1 MSRRPNVAIIGAGF
15 AGLRCADILIQNGA
29 QVTVFEAR
37 DRVGGRVCSRGP
49 NWIHGAGANPVLD
62 IARAMR
68 TTLHDFEGS
77 QLVFRSD
84 GKTLDER
91 LAMKISEALWTIIDE
106 AFTYSN
112 NHEADIP
119 AEKSLLDFIRERLQ
133 ETSLTEDEKRL
144 CIDAA
149 RLWGCYIGDAIERQ
163 SLKFFSLEES
173 IDGSNYFVASTYK
186 DILAQV
192 SSTALQHADIHLN
205 QPIVNIH
212 SKPIIQGTSTRREV
226 TVTTQAGERH
236 AFDEVVVT
244 CPLGWLK
251 RNKEA
256 FTPELPPRL
265 SSAIDAISYGRLEK
279 VYITF
284 PEAFWHTETT
294 GNTVALPTTSAAAAN
309 GTNTKL
315 SFAQFLNP
323 LYHTDHPEE
332 VPWDQECF
340 SLAALPKDTAHPTLL
355 FYTYGPCATYIV
367 DKLTSLSS
375 TTTEM
380 TDSNTHAPS
389 SKQYTFLNT
398 LFAPFYSL
406 LPNYIP
412 NTKACTPTSILAT
425 TWQSDPNAG
434 HGSYSNFQVGLV
446 DGNKDIETLR
456 AGMGLDRGVWF
467 AGEHTAPFVAL
478 GTTTGAL
485 WSGERAAGQICAL
498 YRLGRVGMGVER
510 DDSLPSGNG
519 NGSARVFSEG
529 ANGKGGSGFRVGGG
543 SGNGTGSATGV
554 RNGGEGGGR
563 DALLS

>member
-1 MSRRPNVAIIGAGF
+1 MSGRPNVAIIGAGF

-29 QVTVFEAR
+29 QVTIFEAR
-37 DRVGGRVCSRGP
+37 DRVGGRVCSEGP

-62 IARAMR
+62 IAQAAR

-77 QLVFRSD
+77 QLVFGSD
-84 GKTLDER
+84 GKALDER
-91 LAMKISEALWTIIDE
+91 VAMKISEVLWTTIDE

-112 NHEADIP
+112 NHEDDIP

-133 ETSLTEDEKRL
+133 ETNLTEDEKRL

-149 RLWGCYIGDAIERQ
+149 RLWGCYIGDPIERQ

-192 SSTALQHADIHLN
+192 SSTALQHADIRLN

-212 SKPIIQGTSTRREV
+212 SKPIIQGTSTRREI

-284 PEAFWHTETT
+284 PEAFWHTETS
-294 GNTVALPTTSAAAAN
+294 GNTVALPTASASAAN

-315 SFAQFLNP
+315 SFAQFLTP

-340 SLAALPKDTAHPTLL
+340 SLAALPNDTAHPTLL

-375 TTTEM
+375 TPTEM
-380 TDSNTHAPS
+380 HDSNAHPPT
-389 SKQYTFLNT
+389 SKEYTFLNT

-406 LPNYIP
+406 LPNYVP

-519 NGSARVFSEG
+519 NGSAGVFGEG

-543 SGNGTGSATGV
+543 SGNATGSATGV
-554 RNGGEGGGR
+554 RNGGEGRER

>member
-1 MSRRPNVAIIGAGF
+1 M
-15 AGLRCADILIQNGA
+15 
-29 QVTVFEAR
+29 
-37 DRVGGRVCSRGP
+37 
-49 NWIHGAGANPVLD
+49 
-62 IARAMR
+62 
-68 TTLHDFEGS
+68 
-77 QLVFRSD
+77 
-84 GKTLDER
+84 
-91 LAMKISEALWTIIDE
+91 
-106 AFTYSN
+106 
-112 NHEADIP
+112 
-119 AEKSLLDFIRERLQ
+119 
-133 ETSLTEDEKRL
+133 LT
-144 CIDAA
+144 
-149 RLWGCYIGDAIERQ
+149 GD
-163 SLKFFSLEES
+163 S
-173 IDGSNYFVASTYK
+173 GNYFVASTYK
-186 DILAQV
+186 DILARV
-192 SSTALQHADIHLN
+192 SSTALQHANVRLN

-212 SKPIIQGTSTRREV
+212 SKPIIQGTSTRREI

-256 FTPELPPRL
+256 FIPELPPRL

-294 GNTVALPTTSAAAAN
+294 GNTVALPTASASATN

-315 SFAQFLNP
+315 SFAQFLTP

-340 SLAALPKDTAHPTLL
+340 SLAALPNDTAHPTLL

-380 TDSNTHAPS
+380 TNSNSHAPS

-412 NTKACTPTSILAT
+412 NTKACTPTTILAT

-434 HGSYSNFQVGLV
+434 HGSYSNFQVGLL

-519 NGSARVFSEG
+519 NGSMGVFSEG

-543 SGNGTGSATGV
+543 SATGV
-554 RNGGEGGGR
+554 RNGGEGGER

>member
-1 MSRRPNVAIIGAGF
+1 MNTRPNVAIIGAGF

-29 QVTVFEAR
+29 RVTIFEAR
-37 DRVGGRVCSRGP
+37 DRVGGRVCYGGP
-49 NWIHGAGANPVLD
+49 NWIHGAGANPILE
-62 IARAMR
+62 IAQATR

-77 QLVFRSD
+77 QLVFGSD
-84 GKTLDER
+84 GKALDER
-91 LAMKISEALWTIIDE
+91 VAVKISEVLWATIDE

-112 NHEADIP
+112 SHKDDIP
-119 AEKSLLDFIRERLQ
+119 AEKSLLEFIRERLQ
-133 ETSLTEDEKRL
+133 GTDLNEDEKQL

-149 RLWGCYIGDAIERQ
+149 RLWGCYIGDPIERQ

-173 IDGSNYFVASTYK
+173 IDGSNYFVASTYR

-192 SSTALQHADIHLN
+192 SNIALNHADIRLN
-205 QPIVNIH
+205 QPVINIH
-212 SKPIIQGTSTRREV
+212 SKPIIQGTSTRREI
-226 TVTTQAGERH
+226 TLTTQAGERH

-251 RNKEA
+251 RNKQA
-256 FTPELPPRL
+256 FTPDIPPRL

-284 PEAFWHTETT
+284 PEAFWHTKTA
-294 GNTVALPTTSAAAAN
+294 GDTVVLPTVNATAAN
-309 GTNTKL
+309 GTNAKL

-323 LYHTDHPEE
+323 SYHTNHPEE
-332 VPWDQECF
+332 IPWDQECF
-340 SLAALPKDTAHPTLL
+340 SLAALPDNAAHPTLL

-367 DKLTSLSS
+367 DQLSSLSS
-375 TTTEM
+375 STSTSTTN
-380 TDSNTHAPS
+380 SQSHPPN
-389 SKQYTFLNT
+389 SKQYNFLNT

-406 LPNYIP
+406 LPNYTP
-412 NTKACTPTSILAT
+412 NTKICTPTSILAT
-425 TWQSDPNAG
+425 TWQSDPHAG
-434 HGSYSNFQVGLV
+434 HGSYANFQVGLV

-456 AGMGLDRGVWF
+456 GGMGLDRGVWF

-510 DDSLPSGNG
+510 DDSLPSGSASAG
-519 NGSARVFSEG
+519 AGVAGGEGGS
-529 ANGKGGSGFRVGGG
+529 GKGGSGFRVGAGN
-543 SGNGTGSATGV
+543 GNGTVTGV
-554 RNGGEGGGR
+554 GNGGKGR
-563 DALLS
+563 GKDVSPP